1 MRTEDDEKMDALGV
15 LNLAQAGDARA
26 EKIVQHR
33 AGIVADIIVNLS
45 LILNPGLILLEGEV
59 GSHPALISGVQK
71 QLQES
76 EFAVTKI
83 GAGKLG
89 NTSVLWGAIAIA
101 LEMIP
106 SVLLP
111 SPMSLIHG
119 NVKATYVLP
128 EGAFGNWLPPLAITT
143 YCLPSR
149 SM

>member
-1 MRTEDDEKMDALGV
+1 MDALGV

-33 AGIVADIIVNLS
+33 AGIVSDIIVNLS

-59 GSHPALISGVQK
+59 GSHPTLISGVQK

-76 EFAVTKI
+76 EFAVTRI

-89 NTSVLWGAIAIA
+89 NTSVLWGAIAVA
-101 LEMIP
+101 LEVIP

-111 SPMSLIHG
+111 Q
-119 NVKATYVLP
+119 
-128 EGAFGNWLPPLAITT
+128 PLG
-143 YCLPSR
+143 
-149 SM
+149 